1 MERAAVLAALAAHTP
16 FDGAEAAHRERLRA
30 FVASADAPFSR
41 SQRDGHVTGSAV
53 LLDATGSRMLLLWHT
68 KLSRWLHIYG
78 SMASFAIVL
87 FFSLTGITV
96 NHQDWFADQQ
106 VTSQGRGTVPA
117 ASLHTKDAPG
127 VDKLD
132 IVESLRRTHGIRGA
146 LSDLRVDETQVDVA
160 FKGPGYAADVVIDR
174 ATGQYELTEVK
185 MGFWALVNDLHKG
198 RDTGDAW
205 RVLIDISAG
214 VLVFISLTG
223 LILLYF
229 IHKHRTAGAVLIVVG
244 AVLSYGVYQI
254 FVP

>member
-1 MERAAVLAALAAHTP
+1 MAAETL
-16 FDGAEAAHRERLRA
+16 
-30 FVASADAPFSR
+30 SR
-41 SQRDGHVTGSAV
+41 SLGDVSAPKAPPHTRHVWRRRTA
-53 LLDATGSRMLLLWHT
+53 

-106 VTSQGRGTVPA
+106 VTSQIRGAVSP
-117 ASLHTKDAPG
+117 ASLHSSDVTG
-127 VDKLD
+127 VDKLAV
-132 IVESLRRTHGIRGA
+132 VESLRRTHGIRGA
-146 LSDLRVDETQVDVA
+146 VSDIRVEDAQVDVA
-160 FKGPGYAADVVIDR
+160 FKGPGYSADVMIDR
-174 ATGQYELTEVK
+174 TTGQYELTEVK

-205 RVLIDISAG
+205 RVLIDVSAG

-229 IHKHRTAGAVLIVVG
+229 IHKHRTAGAILIVVG
-244 AVLSYGVYQI
+244 AVLSYGMYRV